1 MNKSFAVHYAPLRT
15 ACAEADKAFTAHGA
29 LQVCS
34 LDGMLSIPVPVTRQ
48 SLQDYLE
55 AIDPVQAELAL
66 PDGLRRLIWELHSG
80 SLTELLDD
88 LLAMEGL
95 LPDPRLANGGFF
107 QPGDEQLCRDIPQS
121 LPRYQLDHR
130 LSLLASLQ
138 ADNADPDELVMRL
151 QGQEDVPLTIRPGQF
166 LLLGNCAGS
175 QLLFNP
181 AQARPNSPGR
191 TYLLIHYYAHS
202 HLQPGR
208 EQFTSSSLNQDSSP
222 Q

>member
-1 MNKSFAVHYAPLRT
+1 MNKPLVVNYAPLQT
-15 ACAEADKAFTAHGA
+15 ACAEAGQAFSAYGA

-34 LDGMLSIPVPVTRQ
+34 LDGMLSITEPVTRQ

-66 PDGLRRLIWELHSG
+66 PDYLRRLIWELHSG

-88 LLAMEGL
+88 MLVMEGL
-95 LPDPRLANGGFF
+95 LPDPQLTNGGFF
-107 QPGDEQLCRDIPQS
+107 QLGEELLCREIPQS

-130 LSLLASLQ
+130 LSLLANLQ
-138 ADNADPDELVMRL
+138 ADAAEPDDLVIQCQGGEEVRL
-151 QGQEDVPLTIRPGQF
+151 ASQPGQF

-175 QLLFNP
+175 QLLFHP
-181 AQARPNSPGR
+181 AQALNNRPEH
-191 TYLLIHYYAHS
+191 TYLLIHYYAHA
-202 HLQPGR
+202 HLQPGL
-208 EQFTSSSLNQDSSP
+208 EQFVTGSLNQEPGP